1 MARRQPFIFTLFAKL
16 IQYGTFE
23 VRFANGEA
31 YKAVGAQ
38 QGPAVIVSL
47 PSAWLLWRFIWRA
60 DLAIPE
66 AYMDGR
72 LQLIDTSLEA
82 FLRLLLMNK
91 RHYQT
96 RAFMRAR
103 IKLASFL
110 CLFKSAIWQK
120 QAKANVA
127 HHYDLTDA
135 LYDCF
140 LGRRRQYSCAYFR
153 DGDDLDAAQL
163 RKIARL
169 AAKLDIKSDQ
179 HILDIGCGWGE
190 LARALTECEPDIKVT
205 GITLSEQQLAYAK
218 QHVLPRTGAKVSF
231 DLCDYRD
238 HQGCYDRIISVGMLE
253 HVGQKQFK
261 RYFQTIDALL
271 AEDGRAVIHTI
282 GKQHKD
288 PLGNGFIGK
297 YIFPGGYL
305 PTLAELTDAIS
316 HTNLHILD
324 IEALHLHYR
333 DTLLAWDRKFTAA
346 KEEMIQLYDEKFYRM
361 WRFYLVG
368 CALFFELDEGVVYQI
383 TCTTSHGQTPSKRDD
398 IHQNEIRYLA
408 KLWHKQIDSGKK
420 RHSQT

>member
-38 QGPAVIVSL
+38 QGPTVIVSL

-103 IKLASFL
+103 IKMASFL

-140 LGRRRQYSCAYFR
+140 LDHRRQYSCAYFR

-169 AAKLDIKSDQ
+169 AAKLDIKSGQD
-179 HILDIGCGWGE
+179 ILDIGCGWGE

-218 QHVLPRTGAKVSF
+218 QHVLPRTGQKPLLTYVIIATTKDAMTASF
-231 DLCDYRD
+231 LL
-238 HQGCYDRIISVGMLE
+238 GCLNMLD
-253 HVGQKQFK
+253 KSN
-261 RYFQTIDALL
+261 L
-271 AEDGRAVIHTI
+271 
-282 GKQHKD
+282 
-288 PLGNGFIGK
+288 N
-297 YIFPGGYL
+297 
-305 PTLAELTDAIS
+305 AIS
-316 HTNLHILD
+316 
-324 IEALHLHYR
+324 
-333 DTLLAWDRKFTAA
+333 
-346 KEEMIQLYDEKFYRM
+346 
-361 WRFYLVG
+361 
-368 CALFFELDEGVVYQI
+368 
-383 TCTTSHGQTPSKRDD
+383 KRLT
-398 IHQNEIRYLA
+398 RYLRKMGVRSFIPLA
-408 KLWHKQIDSGKK
+408 NSIKTRSAMALSGNISSLVVICQL
-420 RHSQT
+420 SQN